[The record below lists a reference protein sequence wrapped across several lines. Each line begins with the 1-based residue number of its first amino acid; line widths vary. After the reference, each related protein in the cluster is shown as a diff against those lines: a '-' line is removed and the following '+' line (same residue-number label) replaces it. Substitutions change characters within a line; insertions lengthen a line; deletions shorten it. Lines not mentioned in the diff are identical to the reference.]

1 MEGGGMVFEALLQN
15 QRLTFSSDGFD
26 SPWISNSFHGE
37 KTNTKKRLSEQAEHE
52 ENSDEEYEKCFRATE
67 KKRRLTVDQVQ
78 FLERSFEEENKLEP
92 DRKIQLAK
100 ELNLQPR
107 QVAIWFQNRRARCKT
122 KRLEKDYEIL
132 SSSYDKLKSEFDCL
146 QKHNDKLKHEENR
159 WKMVRKPSVDEIIVG
174 GRKNRRWL
182 LPTSFLAM
190 PVEMLKEKLD
200 QREKGGK
207 DSPPNEFP
215 TRELDSNSQEPNLHP
230 ISIET
235 WSNDEPKMVIC
246 KQEYANSVSAK
257 SDVIDSYSPDVNH
270 SSFLEPCDSSNVF
283 ENQSDFNQEEE
294 DNLTILRCPKIEY
307 ESYIDPNEGYPYDQ
321 DSQLRYHKLQ
331 VVYPY
336 IYPKMLEML

>member
-1 MEGGGMVFEALLQN
+1 MEGGMVFEALLQN

-37 KTNTKKRLSEQAEHE
+37 KTNTKKRISEQHEQE
-52 ENSDEEYEKCFRATE
+52 ENSDEDYEKCFRPAE

-122 KRLEKDYEIL
+122 KQLEKDYEIL
-132 SSSYDKLKSEFDCL
+132 NSSYDKLKSEFDCL
-146 QKHNDKLKHEENR
+146 QKHNDKLKHE
-159 WKMVRKPSVDEIIVG
+159 
-174 GRKNRRWL
+174 
-182 LPTSFLAM
+182 
-190 PVEMLKEKLD
+190 VEMLKEKLH
-200 QREKGGK
+200 QREKEEK
-207 DSPPNEFP
+207 DSIPNKFP
-215 TRELDSNSQEPNLHP
+215 TRELDSNAKEPNPHP

-235 WSNDEPKMVIC
+235 WSNSEPKMVIC
-246 KQEYANSVSAK
+246 KQEYANSVSAI

-283 ENQSDFNQEEE
+283 ENQSDFNQEE
-294 DNLTILRCPKIEY
+294 DTLTILRCPKIEY
-307 ESYIDPNEGYPYDQ
+307 ESYIDPNEGSLGYPIEDQ
-321 DSQLRYHKLQ
+321 PFWLW
-331 VVYPY
+331 P
-336 IYPKMLEML
+336 